1 AAAAALSLSSAAA
14 AQELA
19 SNAGL
24 LEAVNGFVD
33 RLDRVFDY
41 QVAPDFRSNDLYGRR
56 VSLAEYAGRLCI
68 VTFVDQRNEEEA
80 RAWLEEQSIDYLGD
94 PDIVFVN
101 VLYPGRIPF
110 IVSRDNAADSIRRE
124 VDRFLEQLWQ
134 NFSEKEREQFQKTTI
149 RWIVD
154 WKRDLQRAFNTTR
167 DRVNIVVIDGQGRI
181 RQIVR
186 KKTPKTVE
194 QLRTVVAGLKQERT
208 AGIARR

>member
-1 AAAAALSLSSAAA
+1 MMNKRGTRTRLVAAAAAALSLSSTAA

-24 LEAVNGFVD
+24 LDAVNGFVD

-41 QVAPDFRSNDLYGRR
+41 QVAPDFRQNDLYGRR

-94 PDIVFVN
+94 TDIVFVN

-110 IVSRDNAADSIRRE
+110 IVSRD
-124 VDRFLEQLWQ
+124 
-134 NFSEKEREQFQKTTI
+134 
-149 RWIVD
+149 
-154 WKRDLQRAFNTTR
+154 
-167 DRVNIVVIDGQGRI
+167 
-181 RQIVR
+181 
-186 KKTPKTVE
+186 
-194 QLRTVVAGLKQERT
+194 
-208 AGIARR
+208 